1 MEIIGE
7 FNVFLGQACRRIP
20 IKKLKRRICSE
31 LREHMED
38 MLDDFLEAGVEKDAA
53 IQKVIKEMGDPVKIN
68 RELRRAHRRKIAFVR
83 IVRVLT
89 LFLIFGFLFDILPML
104 VSTASHYCSSSTK
117 EDIEAAMLQDEYDYK
132 YCGEIERNGRVYLL
146 YTCETPD
153 ENRVQ
158 YHESIRLL
166 GKFDIHS
173 RFSGSGDGYGDG
185 NVLITLGYPDKSIK
199 NETKVYFGFK
209 PTKAKYFKF
218 GFKKMYGYEN
228 DDKPDEIISD
238 FFTVP
243 NPGEFTVIDA
253 PEGYR
258 FSGFYYVYDENK
270 QIIEDYDRDDLSMG
284 ECFLSR
290 FSDSCGNS

>member
-1 MEIIGE
+1 MGIRE
-7 FNVFLGQACRRIP
+7 FNIFLEKACRHIP
-20 IKKLKRRICSE
+20 IKKLKSRIYKE

-53 IQKVIKEMGDPVKIN
+53 IQMVIKEMGDPVKIN
-68 RELRRAHRRKIAFVR
+68 KDLRRAHRRKIAFVR

-104 VSTASHYCSSSTK
+104 VSTVSHYCSSSTK

-166 GKFDIHS
+166 GKFDIHN

-185 NVLITLGYPDKSIK
+185 NILITLGYPDKNAKS
-199 NETKVYFGFK
+199 ETKVYFGFK

-218 GFKKMYGYEN
+218 GFKKMYYYEN
-228 DDKPDEIISD
+228 DDMPDEIVSD
-238 FFTVP
+238 FFAVP
-243 NPGEFTVIDA
+243 SPDEFTVIDT

-258 FSGFYYVYDENK
+258 FSGYYYIYDENK
-270 QIIEDYDRDDLSMG
+270 QIIEDYDPDDFSMG
-284 ECFLSR
+284 QSSLSR
-290 FSDSCGNS
+290 VSDSCGNS